1 MKHLVC
7 IFVVITGTI
16 LGYVMGSSTSTPSC
30 QCGEDCKCC
39 AACPCNH

>member
-7 IFVVITGTI
+7 IFVVITGVA
-16 LGYVMGSSTSTPSC
+16 LGYVMGSSTSAQPC
-30 QCGEDCKCC
+30 LCGEDCKCC